1 MKKVENLNGYQF
13 DSLTY
18 IKFTKERAFGKIDIL
33 KKLLDKKIESMES
46 HLNELKELKSF
57 MQLDK
62 QIYLFKTNDSD
73 YGYVDSY
80 GDNYEFQK
88 INDKP
93 ILIDSN
99 FNLFEIVEYV
109 DVSDI
114 GQDKGNRNV
123 TMSWIDKV
131 VKVKKVVGNQN

>member
-1 MKKVENLNGYQF
+1 MKKVESLNGYQF
-13 DSLTY
+13 DSLTH
-18 IKFTKERAFGKIDIL
+18 IKLTKERAFGKIDIL
-33 KKLLDKKIESMES
+33 KNLLDKRIALLESRLS
-46 HLNELKELKSF
+46 ELKELKDF

-80 GDNYEFQK
+80 GNNYEYQK

-93 ILIDSN
+93 ILIDGN

-109 DVSDI
+109 DVNDI
-114 GQDKGNRNV
+114 GQDKGNRNMTV
-123 TMSWIDKV
+123 SWIDKV
-131 VKVKKVVGNQN
+131 VKINRINHK